1 MQHKVRYAKVMA
13 TIAAFVTLAGV
24 VSVTAA
30 WAEIRLLPNDFR
42 WPPVLEP
49 GTYQTQPFFTPR
61 TTFTVGRGWN
71 GGQETHSF
79 WGVGK
84 GLNGHLA
91 TPCGSIPRESVDAV
105 GICVFRLALPYTT
118 AVSRFKMLTTL
129 TAGPSKRIQIGG
141 YPGVSF
147 HAAVPD
153 DRSLLRG
160 MGVALPAGVLPG
172 GQQIF
177 LNIRGTTLLLR
188 IETSARDAG
197 EEAAVRGL
205 LRTMR
210 FPRDG

>member
-1 MQHKVRYAKVMA
+1 MWHKVGYAKVMA

-24 VSVTAA
+24 VSVTAV
-30 WAEIRLLPNDFR
+30 WADVRLLPLDLV

-49 GTYQTQPFFTPR
+49 GTYETQPFFTPR
-61 TTFTVGRGWN
+61 TTFTVSRGWN
-71 GGQETHSF
+71 GAQETYSF

-91 TPCGSIPRESVDAV
+91 TPCGSIARESFDAV
-105 GICVFRLALPYTT
+105 GICVFRLALPYTA

-129 TAGPSKRIQIGG
+129 MAGPSKRIQMAG

-147 HAAVPD
+147 HAVVPG

-160 MGVALPAGVLPG
+160 MGVALPVGVLPG

-177 LNIRGTTLLLR
+177 LNVRGTTLLLR

-210 FPRDG
+210 FPR